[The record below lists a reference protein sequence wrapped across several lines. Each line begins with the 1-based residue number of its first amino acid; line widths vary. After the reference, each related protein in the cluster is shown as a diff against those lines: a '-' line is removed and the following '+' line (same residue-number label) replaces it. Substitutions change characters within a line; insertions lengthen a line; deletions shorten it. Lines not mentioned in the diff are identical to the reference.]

1 MSPSSQLALG
11 PTLKREADW
20 RARARRA
27 AAAPRALRPAA
38 AALRVAVVGGGFAGA
53 AAALRV
59 IEATLAPLAVTI
71 IEPRGRLGRGIAYST
86 PEPGHLMNGPARNL
100 SLYSEAPL
108 HFVHWL
114 QAQSRRGGW
123 RPNSA
128 VGWEYCQPPRWLFGT
143 YVETRL
149 ATVGIDYGDRLR
161 LRHRRDRAVAIA
173 RLGEEFVV
181 TLAESG
187 ALLADVV
194 VLATGTGQRA
204 AAGDHPRIIPDPY
217 QPSAYERAA
226 AAAEIVVLGTGL
238 SMLDAVVSL
247 ERAGFHGRIRAV
259 SRSGTMVEP
268 RRTVPAAT
276 LRAEAVLSLRDLLRQ
291 VQEDRRALAAAGE
304 DWQQLVPPVRA
315 AVPDLWLRATPAE
328 RQRFLRHARLVWKKC
343 IHLAPIESHR
353 LAEAL
358 RAEGRL
364 VLEAGEIEATAPG
377 PDGRIAVQVCRPGGD
392 REILA
397 ADLVISCLGPG
408 SAWSDHRDPLH
419 QSLLARGLAR
429 PHSTGLGIDIDP
441 ATHRVIPANGAP
453 GGPLFALGAPVRGAS
468 WESTSVR
475 EIAAQAHTLGAA
487 VARLPV
493 AQRGDRL
500 EMP

>member
-1 MSPSSQLALG
+1 MSPSNQLALR
-11 PTLKREADW
+11 PALEREADG
-20 RARARRA
+20 RSRPRRA
-27 AAAPRALRPAA
+27 TPAPRTLRPAA
-38 AALRVAVVGGGFAGA
+38 AALRVAIIGGGFAGA

-86 PEPGHLMNGPARNL
+86 AEPGHLMNGPARNL
-100 SLYSEAPL
+100 SLYPEAPL

-123 RPNSA
+123 RPTGDVS
-128 VGWEYCQPPRWLFGT
+128 WEYCQPPRWLFGT

-149 ATVGIDYGDRLR
+149 ATAAIDYAERVR
-161 LRHRRDRAVAIA
+161 LRHRRDRAVAVA
-173 RLGEEFVV
+173 RLGEEVVV
-181 TLAESG
+181 TLADGG

-194 VLATGTGQRA
+194 VLATGTGQRTTD
-204 AAGDHPRIIPDPY
+204 GDDPRIIADPY
-217 QPSAYERAA
+217 HPSAYAGA
-226 AAAEIVVLGTGL
+226 PAAAEVVVLGTGL

-247 ERAGFHGRIRAV
+247 ERAGFRGRFRAV

-268 RRTVPAAT
+268 RRNVPAAPMDT
-276 LRAEAVLSLRDLLRQ
+276 DATPSLRGLLRQ
-291 VQEDRRALAAAGE
+291 VQEHRRALAAAGE
-304 DWQQLVPPVRA
+304 DWQQMIPPVRA
-315 AVPDLWLRATPAE
+315 AVPELWVRATPAE
-328 RQRFLRHARLVWKKC
+328 RRRFLRHAQLVWKKC

-358 RAEGRL
+358 RADGRL
-364 VLEAGEIEATAPG
+364 VLEAAEVEATAPG
-377 PDGRIAVQVCRPGGD
+377 PDGRIAVRVRRTAGEAD
-392 REILA
+392 TLA

-408 SAWSDHRDPLH
+408 RAWSDHRDPLH

-429 PHSTGLGIDIDP
+429 PHCTGLGIDIDP
-441 ATHRVIPANGAP
+441 ATNRVVPANGAA
-453 GGPLFALGAPVRGAS
+453 GGPLFALGAPVRGAV

-475 EIAAQAHTLGAA
+475 EIAAQARSLGAA

-493 AQRGDRL
+493 AQREDRL
-500 EMP
+500 ELP